1 MEPLCHGWP
10 LAPTSIDH
18 HSIMDVSLHQD
29 ASHCDMSACVGPVDD
44 HITDPLRYLGTV
56 VLPFHGNRTSK
67 IVLVLKSQTPS
78 PSTTCRPPCSH
89 TECGGDISGRGIFL
103 LIPPPPPPPPEL
115 QRPALG
121 LCYRPTPCVH
131 VMDARY
137 VSLSVAK
144 RVECPSYA
152 GHYNNYTSWT
162 LDWTVLN
169 FALQLPTGQWESLD
183 CGLWTGLYGRPQ
195 IIMLQLH
202 WLTSVCMSNKLL
214 LTFDFKMSNKNLGS
228 DKPEP
233 VRQVFAFGYVSVRT
247 KASSSQ

>member
-78 PSTTCRPPCSH
+78 SSTTCRPPCSH

-103 LIPPPPPPPPEL
+103 LIPPPPPPPPPPRTAATSFGFVL
-115 QRPALG
+115 QANTLRARAGCTICKSLCCQTGGMPFIRRSLYKLDSG
-121 LCYRPTPCVH
+121 LDCAQFCTAAPHWPMGVTR
-131 VMDARY
+131 
-137 VSLSVAK
+137 L
-144 RVECPSYA
+144 
-152 GHYNNYTSWT
+152 WT
-162 LDWTVLN
+162 MDWTIWTASNSYV
-169 FALQLPTGQWESLD
+169 AARSTG
-183 CGLWTGLYGRPQ
+183 
-195 IIMLQLH
+195 
-202 WLTSVCMSNKLL
+202 
-214 LTFDFKMSNKNLGS
+214 
-228 DKPEP
+228 
-233 VRQVFAFGYVSVRT
+233 
-247 KASSSQ
+247 